1 MNTSNWIA
9 LLGVAVTVLVLA
21 VGLLVRT
28 MDRRQ
33 TIIDRL
39 EAENRLQRDANIDLK
54 IALSQLSRTAATV
67 DRTLS
72 ALPAPQP
79 EGGGR

>member
-1 MNTSNWIA
+1 MNVSNWIA
-9 LLGVAVTVLVLA
+9 LLGVVVAVLVLA

-54 IALSQLSRTAATV
+54 IALVELRGTAATV

-72 ALPAPQP
+72 ALPAPLT